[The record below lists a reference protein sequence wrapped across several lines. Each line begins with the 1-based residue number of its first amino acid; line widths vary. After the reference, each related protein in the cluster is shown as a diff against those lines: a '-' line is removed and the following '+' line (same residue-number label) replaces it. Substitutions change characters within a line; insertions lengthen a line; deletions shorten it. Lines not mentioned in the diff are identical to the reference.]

1 MVVGY
6 ARLSKIENSLTIQ
19 INKLKDYGC
28 EKIFHETRCKGKDNE
43 EKVIRILNS
52 LNSGDTFV
60 IYKLS
65 RLAKSKSQLFNFIN
79 ILKEK
84 KIDLVS
90 IQDNIH
96 TKISEEK
103 TLFELLLILDEFEKD
118 ISYEK
123 KVSGLRTGR
132 PRGRNGGR
140 PKVDQ
145 QKLKHAISLY
155 NTKEMPVMKIQE
167 VTGISRT
174 TLYRELRKLKTFS
187 QS

>member
-1 MVVGY
+1 MIVGY
-6 ARLSKIENSLTIQ
+6 ARLSKIDKSLTMQ

-28 EKIFHETRCKGKDNE
+28 EKIFHEPRCKGKNNE
-43 EKVIRILNS
+43 EKVIGILNS
-52 LNSGDTFV
+52 LNIGDTFV
-60 IYKLS
+60 TYKLS
-65 RLAKSKSQLFNFIN
+65 RLATSKSQLFHFIN

-84 KIDLVS
+84 KIDFVS

-103 TLFELLLILDEFEKD
+103 TIFEMLLILDEFEKD
-118 ISYEK
+118 IVYEK

-145 QKLKHAISLY
+145 QKLNQAISLY
-155 NTKEMPVMKIQE
+155 NTKEMSVMKIQE

-174 TLYRELRKLKTFS
+174 TLYRELRKLKRFS
-187 QS
+187 